1 MGMETTDKLCCNCI
15 HYLHGVLENP
25 CAKDVKSVGYLKEGC
40 WRWAKEKEAEIPT
53 KVCSICGQEKTL
65 DAFTHAKGVIQ
76 PYCKACRLVY
86 KESKKRK
93 NKCDESD

>member
-1 MGMETTDKLCCNCI
+1 MCQRDEQGGISE
-15 HYLHGVLENP
+15 P
-25 CAKDVKSVGYLKEGC
+25 GC